1 MQMQDYDYIIA
12 RLEGIVRRATLFNH
26 SKEDLMMN
34 IKFEVENLQL
44 SQQLEEEKLI
54 QGLMAA

>member
-1 MQMQDYDYIIA
+1 MQMQDYDYIVA
-12 RLEGIVRRATLFNH
+12 RLEGIVRRAKMFNQ

-34 IKFEVENLQL
+34 IEFEVENFRL
-44 SQQLEEEKLI
+44 SQHLEEEKLI